1 MVTEI
6 RGTAGI
12 TERIVRNWD
21 PKEGW
26 FVCAAEAVHSAKD
39 VQGLAFQ
46 KKAFQTEPLH
56 GTKKSFEF

>member
-26 FVCAAEAVHSAKD
+26 VVCAAEAVHSAKD
-39 VQGLAFQ
+39 VQGLASSENRAAAW
-46 KKAFQTEPLH
+46 K
-56 GTKKSFEF
+56 KKSFEF